1 MSCGNPHETDCAE
14 VLQRVSVFLDH
25 SLSEGSPVGYGAI
38 EAHLVECQPCLEQ
51 YGVHVEDLQN
61 AVRAMLNR
69 CCGHEHAPDELRVRV
84 LQRIRISLTET
95 GPS

>member
-25 SLSEGSPVGYGAI
+25 SLSDASTVSYSAI
-38 EAHLVECQPCLEQ
+38 EEHLVECQPCLEQ
-51 YGVHVEDLQN
+51 YGVQVEDLQN
-61 AVRAMLNR
+61 AVRAVLHR
-69 CCGHEHAPDELRVRV
+69 CCGNEHAPDELRLRVLRQVRV
-84 LQRIRISLTET
+84 SITET